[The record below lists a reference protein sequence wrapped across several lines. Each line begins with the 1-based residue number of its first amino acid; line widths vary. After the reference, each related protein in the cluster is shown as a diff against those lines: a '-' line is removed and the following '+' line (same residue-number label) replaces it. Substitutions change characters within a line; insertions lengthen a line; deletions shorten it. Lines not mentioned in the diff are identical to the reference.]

1 MVWIKICGITNL
13 EDARVVSGLGAD
25 AMGFI
30 LSTDSP
36 RRIGLDRAKNIVDEL
51 SKEKNKI
58 LRAGVFVNEEI
69 KYILSCSGKLGLDYI
84 QLSGD
89 EDSDFLKKLK
99 DASGELKI
107 IKAVRI
113 KNRDKTI
120 NGNGSYENEINEK
133 IESARS
139 FADYIL
145 LDSFKKDVYGGTGMT
160 SDWNVAGDCSR
171 RMPVILSGGLEPGN
185 IREAIDSV
193 RPFGVDAS
201 SRLELYPGKKDP
213 VKLNEF
219 IKIVRK

>member
-13 EDARVVSGLGAD
+13 EDARMVTRLGAD
-25 AMGFI
+25 TMGFI

-36 RRIGLDRAKNIVDEL
+36 RRIGLDRAKDIVDAL
-51 SKEKNKI
+51 SEEKNKI

-99 DASGELKI
+99 DASGGLKI

-145 LDSFKKDVYGGTGMT
+145 LDSYKKNVYGGTGMT
-160 SDWNVAGDCSR
+160 SDWNFAGDCSS

-219 IKIVRK
+219 IKIIRK